1 MIVPL
6 LFIMA
11 GIAFAAPSALGD
23 DLEHEL
29 SRNPESMSI
38 YVRQY
43 FSEDPILADIAWCES
58 RMRHLGKDGSIFRG
72 KVDPDD
78 LGVMQIN
85 TRFHGKKA
93 GEMGIELT
101 TLNGNLA
108 YAQYLYD
115 TQGAKPW
122 LASSPC
128 WSKIAH
134 R

>member
-1 MIVPL
+1 M
-6 LFIMA
+6 FIPILIFLA
-11 GIAFAAPSALGD
+11 GAAFAAPIALS
-23 DLEHEL
+23 ESEAYEIAQ
-29 SRNPESMSI
+29 NPETLEV
-38 YVRQY
+38 YVREY
-43 FSEDPILADIAWCES
+43 FVETPILADIAWCES